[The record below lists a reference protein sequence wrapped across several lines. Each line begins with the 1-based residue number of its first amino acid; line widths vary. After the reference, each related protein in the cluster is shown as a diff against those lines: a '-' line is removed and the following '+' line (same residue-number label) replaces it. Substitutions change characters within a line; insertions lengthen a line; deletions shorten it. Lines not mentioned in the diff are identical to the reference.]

1 MRILVVE
8 DEPAIA
14 DFVQR
19 GLRAEGHQVEVAH
32 DGPAGEERALSGD
45 MDLVVLDRMLP
56 GRDGLQILQTV
67 RAQYPEL
74 PVILLTARAEVA
86 DRVQGLDAGA
96 TDYVSK
102 PFAFEELAARVR
114 AHLRAPVQ
122 VKATELTAAGIHADL
137 LTREVTRDGEAIQLS
152 AKEFEL
158 LSYFLRH
165 AGQVLSREQLL
176 SAVWGYDFDPQT
188 NIVEVY
194 VGYLRRKLA
203 LPGSPA
209 PIQTLRSVGYRLKDH
224 KET

>member
-19 GLRAEGHQVEVAH
+19 GLQAEGHQVEIAV
-32 DGPAGEERALSGD
+32 DGPAGQERA
-45 MDLVVLDRMLP
+45 MAAEVDLVVLDRMLP
-56 GRDGLQILQTV
+56 GRDGLQVLKAV
-67 RAQYPEL
+67 RAERPGL
-74 PVILLTARAEVA
+74 PVILLTARADIA
-86 DRVQGLDAGA
+86 DRVEGLDAGA

-114 AHLRAPVQ
+114 AHLRAPAQ
-122 VKATELTAAGIHADL
+122 VKATELSAGGIHADL
-137 LTREVTRDGEAIQLS
+137 LTREVTRDGTAIHLS

-158 LSYFLRH
+158 LAHFLRH
-165 AGQVLSREQLL
+165 PNQVLSREQLL

-194 VGYLRRKLA
+194 VGYLRKKLA
-203 LPGSPA
+203 LPDSPT
-209 PIQTLRSVGYRLKDH
+209 PIQTLRSVGYRLRDR
-224 KET
+224 